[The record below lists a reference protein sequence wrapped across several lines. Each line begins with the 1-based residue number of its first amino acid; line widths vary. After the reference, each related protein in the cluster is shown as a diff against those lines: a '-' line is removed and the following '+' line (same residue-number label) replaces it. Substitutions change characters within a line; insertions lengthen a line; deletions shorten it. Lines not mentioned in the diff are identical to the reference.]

1 MHTLEFFMRPVMKTI
16 LLTAVVGWG
25 LLPSAGAFS
34 LGGPIAN
41 GGDAWQIQALSYDE
55 PGDENAPKNLG
66 QEFRRNTPVMF
77 YTYDQNFG
85 DYFGSSGIAAVDSAF
100 TVLNLTFT
108 NSPTGPVRGL
118 DGYSADLHEFPFDT
132 RNMNY
137 TAQALGIL
145 DMKSLML
152 SLMVEQL
159 GLTDP
164 VRYAW
169 TLHDRYLP
177 PGGTCPADEE
187 YMVVQRNFDFIS
199 SPLNA
204 LQYSAYVDNVLYGY
218 AITEACHDTVWLAQ
232 AVPAAEDPTADAY
245 SAVASSGDMETFYWG
260 GFLSGLTLDDVAGL
274 RYMLQTNNVNYE
286 DVSSNSLL
294 YTITTNLLAPEVY
307 PPYVTQGTNYSNG
320 TNTGYYIYNGTTNG
334 GYGYGDLVA
343 FLAFA
348 KTNPPDVLLA
358 AYPGVVINSVTN
370 SWLRVS
376 NATYTSYYTNP
387 IGSPYGAT
395 PILVVKT
402 NYTPVYEFLYYYT
415 FANVFTNHWTSTYE
429 QLFTATVAVPVGS
442 VYGATPVTNATLQ
455 KIATYS
461 GDFFV
466 LPQFYSGDFY
476 LQSHH
481 YTNYC
486 PIDIVSKDTITTV
499 LATTNFLTTATTNM
513 ASTNSASTNLTSY
526 TYLVTY
532 FTNYSYVIYP
542 VSCTVTS
549 GAAGYYQGIEKIQ
562 FVKVAVTNFDTV
574 FEQFITPVTNNY
586 TLNLVTAGQ
595 IVPQHL
601 QQILYYPDILITAA
615 DLTSGGAAIP
625 VAGADAR
632 NLNFDTAHVLN
643 TLAGPGTIVTPTV
656 ITWSDSGPVYYN
668 TPSGIM
674 TGTPYFTTT
683 PEANTNNSF
692 YSGYFVLGTFDGST
706 NDPVVFPNGESINN
720 LENQVLVQ
728 VSPASVAN
736 GAVGTAY
743 PVVQFSASGGSIGT
757 NTSWSAS
764 GLPGGLSMSDGGLLY
779 GTPNESGTYTFIV
792 TVTGS
797 TGTVQWYYTIT
808 IQ

>member
-1 MHTLEFFMRPVMKTI
+1 MRPVIKTI
-16 LLTAVVGWG
+16 LLTAVVGCG
-25 LLPSAGAFS
+25 LLPSAGAYS

-41 GGDAWQIQALSYDE
+41 GPDSWQIQALGYDE

-85 DYFGSSGIAAVDSAF
+85 DYFGSDGIAAVDSAF

-118 DGYSADLHEFPFDT
+118 DGYSANLDEFPLET
-132 RNMNY
+132 RDVNF

-152 SLMVEQL
+152 TLMVEQL
-159 GLTDP
+159 GLADP

-177 PGGTCPADEE
+177 TGGSCPADME
-187 YMVVQRNFDFIS
+187 YLVVQRNFDYIS

-204 LQYSAYVDNVLYGY
+204 LQYSAYVNNVLYGY
-218 AITEACHDTVWLAQ
+218 TVTEACKDTAWLAQ
-232 AVPAAEDPTADAY
+232 AVPAAEDPLADAY
-245 SAVASSGDMETFYWG
+245 SAVATSGDMQTYYWG
-260 GFLSGLTLDDVAGL
+260 GFLSGLTRDDVAGL

-286 DVSSNSLL
+286 YASSNSLL
-294 YTITTNLLAPEVY
+294 YTVTTNLLAPEVY

-334 GYGYGDLVA
+334 GYGYGDLMA

-348 KTNPPDVLLA
+348 KTNPPATLLA

-370 SWLRVS
+370 SWTIVS
-376 NATYTSYYTNP
+376 NATYISYYTNP
-387 IGSPYGAT
+387 VGSVYGAT

-402 NYTPVYEFLYYYT
+402 NYNRVYEFLYYYT

-429 QLFTATVAVPVGS
+429 RLFTVTVAVPQGS

-466 LPQFYSGDFY
+466 LPQFY
-476 LQSHH
+476 
-481 YTNYC
+481 TNYC
-486 PIDIVSKDTITTV
+486 PIDIVSTDTIATV
-499 LATTNFLTTATTNM
+499 LATTNFLTVATTNT

-542 VSCTVTS
+542 VTCTVTS
-549 GAAGYYQGIEKIQ
+549 GASGYYQGIEKIQ
-562 FVKVAVTNFDTV
+562 FVKVAVTNYDTY
-574 FEQFITPVTNNY
+574 FGQFKTPVTNNY
-586 TLNLVTAGQ
+586 TLNMVTAGKV
-595 IVPQHL
+595 VPQHL
-601 QQILYYPDILITAA
+601 QRILYYPDILISAE
-615 DLTSGGAAIP
+615 DLTSGGAVIP

-632 NLNFDTAHVLN
+632 DLNFDKAHVLPG
-643 TLAGPGTIVTPTV
+643 LAGPGTIISPTL
-656 ITWSDSGPVYYN
+656 ISWSDSGPVYYN

-674 TGTPYFTTT
+674 TGTPNFTTT
-683 PEANTNNSF
+683 PEVNTNNSF
-692 YSGYFVLGTFDGST
+692 YSGYFILGSFDGTT

-728 VSPASVAN
+728 VSPTSVAN
-736 GAVGTAY
+736 GAVGAVY
-743 PVVQFSASGGSIGT
+743 PAVQFTASGGSIGT
-757 NTSWSAS
+757 LSSSSWSAS
-764 GLPGGLSMSDGGLLY
+764 GLPDGLSLSGSGRLS
-779 GTPNESGTYTFIV
+779 GTPTDSGTYTFIV

-797 TGTVQWYYTIT
+797 TDSVRWYYTIT